1 MDEDMSK
8 LFTFLENFDTENN
21 IKIYDES
28 GELLFEG
35 KMGDVPQRISNMMS
49 VIRGTVMNNG
59 DYITVKVKKC

>member
-1 MDEDMSK
+1 MEEEMSK

-28 GELLFEG
+28 GELLYEG

-49 VIRGTVMNNG
+49 VIRGTVVNNG
-59 DYITVKVKKC
+59 SYLTVKVKKC